1 MNKTANTTET
11 KEVTVQELVAAF
23 KGKHVNI
30 SPTDHYGISINMNRA
45 TLEQED
51 NDSELYF
58 VSRDDENKVTG
69 SICFDEDAIE
79 SIEKYEDGTYTVNFA
94 EYMTSVD
101 ISEYK
106 TLEELQQERGEK

>member
-1 MNKTANTTET
+1 MDNTANTTET
-11 KEVTVQELVAAF
+11 KEITVQELIAAF

-51 NDSELYF
+51 NDGELYF
-58 VSRDDENKVTG
+58 ALRDDSNKVLG
-69 SICFDEDAIE
+69 SICIDEDSIE
-79 SIEKYEDGTYTVNFA
+79 SIEQYGDTYTVNFA

-101 ISEYK
+101 IAEYK
-106 TLEELQQERGEK
+106 KLNELQQECGEK